1 MSNRSSGAAPARGAG
16 VMNFGKWR
24 KHCPMVG
31 ARKANRKT
39 RVVLRVAVGR
49 IKADEITLFLAA
61 NCKVGAK
68 KFDRA
73 IFGKNRDERPIG
85 EALFTVG
92 FGFGIHRFG
101 AQLEA
106 DAGAAANMSHA
117 HSSAGVV
124 QSCDVIVSQ
133 SGSGA
138 CVLVG
143 RRKQVASRKGKVG
156 LGCLRNDGFRA
167 DSGFDERTRRMI
179 D

>member
-1 MSNRSSGAAPARGAG
+1 
-16 VMNFGKWR
+16 MNVGKWR
-24 KHCPMVG
+24 KHCPMAR

-73 IFGKNRDERPIG
+73 ICGKNRDERLIG

-106 DAGAAANMSHA
+106 DAGATANMSHA

-124 QSCDVIVSQ
+124 QGCGVIVQPERLWHKPS
-133 SGSGA
+133 SSIGANRSPPARARSALGVCEMMGSA
-138 CVLVG
+138 QIPVLMNDAQDDRLSPKARL
-143 RRKQVASRKGKVG
+143 RRQR
-156 LGCLRNDGFRA
+156 
-167 DSGFDERTRRMI
+167 
-179 D
+179 

>member
-1 MSNRSSGAAPARGAG
+1 MSNRSSDAAQARGAG
-16 VMNFGKWR
+16 VMTVGKWR
-24 KHCPMVG
+24 KHCPMAR

-39 RVVLRVAVGR
+39 RVVLRAALGR
-49 IKADEITLFLAA
+49 IKADKITLFLAA

-73 IFGKNRDERPIG
+73 ICSKNRDERLIG

-106 DAGAAANMSHA
+106 DAGATANMSHA

-124 QSCDVIVSQ
+124 QSCGVIVQ
-133 SGSGA
+133 SER
-138 CVLVG
+138 LWRMPP
-143 RRKQVASRKGKVG
+143 RR
-156 LGCLRNDGFRA
+156 
-167 DSGFDERTRRMI
+167 
-179 D
+179 